1 MGYQVEIE
9 RDTLE
14 VFSVYYWIG
23 ETAHIKYIS
32 AYDQE
37 EADSKG
43 RDMGLDVFDN
53 EEMMKLSG
61 VITVM
66 VVTLFF

>member
-1 MGYQVEIE
+1 MVYQVEIE

-14 VFSVYYWIG
+14 VFSVYYHEG
-23 ETAHIKYIS
+23 DMLCIKYIS

-37 EADSKG
+37 EANSKG

-53 EEMMKLSG
+53 EAMM
-61 VITVM
+61 
-66 VVTLFF
+66 

>member
-23 ETAHIKYIS
+23 EMAHIKYIS

-43 RDMGLDVFDN
+43 RDRGLDVVDSD
-53 EEMMKLSG
+53 MM
-61 VITVM
+61 
-66 VVTLFF
+66 

>member
-23 ETAHIKYIS
+23 EMAQIKYIS

-53 EEMMKLSG
+53 EAMM
-61 VITVM
+61 
-66 VVTLFF
+66 